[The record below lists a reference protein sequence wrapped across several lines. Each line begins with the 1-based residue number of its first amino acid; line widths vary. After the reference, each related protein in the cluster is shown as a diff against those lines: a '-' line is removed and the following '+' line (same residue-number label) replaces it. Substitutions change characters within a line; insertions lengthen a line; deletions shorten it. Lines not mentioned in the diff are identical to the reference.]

1 MFLVRAAT
9 SSRRFGYAGESA
21 TDSKRIVTVRIVT
34 AHRGY
39 GEAEVDRQL
48 TDLGVK
54 NVAIP
59 RTTRPTQ
66 ARRAGEHR
74 NAFRCTV
81 KWRTGS
87 EGRISYLRRYGWDRT
102 RIDGIE
108 GARIWTGHGVLARRI
123 PDRLGI

>member
-1 MFLVRAAT
+1 MQARVD
-9 SSRRFGYAGESA
+9 RFG
-21 TDSKRIVTVRIVT
+21 RIVTLRIVT
-34 AHRGY
+34 ADSGY

-66 ARRAGEHR
+66 ARRADDHR
-74 NAFRCTV
+74 NAFRRSI
-81 KWRTGS
+81 KRRTGS

-108 GARIWTGHGVLARRI
+108 GARIWTGHGVLAHN
-123 PDRLGI
+123 LVKNSALAA